1 MGCASSGPTQS
12 GQQCGGFGFTGCSD
26 CQAELFC
33 QGDAQM
39 QTCLPLAAVPS
50 SEVPVDPCSHGLTQ
64 QHAECGGSDF
74 DGCERCA
81 DGLECQGDIWWKSSN
96 LLLLLLILVRKVSL
110 RPTGSVAGLV
120 LMAANSVTVGWTVL
134 SSMLTCFVWLL
145 IHVRAVVPPKVVNNV
160 VALVSLDAVT
170 ARLSCFAKEML
181 KCRRVFLLLP
191 FLHLRCLLI
200 CAVMA
205 SPNKMLSVVDLI
217 LMAVSG
223 VLMDWNVKETSGGNL
238 ASRSLLILVREVSL
252 RPTGSVVGLVLM
264 AANSVT
270 VGWTVLSSMLTCF
283 VWLLIHV
290 RAVVPPKVVNNVVA
304 LVLQVA
310 RNANQDWLVKDL
322 QRCKPANLLIPAKMC
337 PQ

>member
-1 MGCASSGPTQS
+1 MGRLSCFAKGMLKCRRVFLLLPFLHLRCLLIRAVMASPNNMLSVVDLILMAVSGVLMDWNVKETS
-12 GQQCGGFGFTGCSD
+12 GGN
-26 CQAELFC
+26 
-33 QGDAQM
+33 
-39 QTCLPLAAVPS
+39 LA
-50 SEVPVDPCSHGLTQ
+50 
-64 QHAECGGSDF
+64 
-74 DGCERCA
+74 
-81 DGLECQGDIWWKSSN
+81 N
-96 LLLLLLILVRKVSL
+96 LLLLLILVRKVSL

-145 IHVRAVVPPKVVNNV
+145 IHVQAVVPPKVVNNV

-252 RPTGSVVGLVLM
+252 MPTGSVVGLVLM

-310 RNANQDWLVKDL
+310 RNASQDWLVKDL
-322 QRCKPANLLIPAKMC
+322 QRCKPANLLIPPKCARN
-337 PQ
+337 

>member
-1 MGCASSGPTQS
+1 MG
-12 GQQCGGFGFTGCSD
+12 
-26 CQAELFC
+26 
-33 QGDAQM
+33 
-39 QTCLPLAAVPS
+39 
-50 SEVPVDPCSHGLTQ
+50 
-64 QHAECGGSDF
+64 
-74 DGCERCA
+74 
-81 DGLECQGDIWWKSSN
+81 
-96 LLLLLLILVRKVSL
+96 
-110 RPTGSVAGLV
+110 
-120 LMAANSVTVGWTVL
+120 
-134 SSMLTCFVWLL
+134 
-145 IHVRAVVPPKVVNNV
+145 
-160 VALVSLDAVT
+160 
-170 ARLSCFAKEML
+170 RLSCFAKGML

-200 CAVMA
+200 RAVMA
-205 SPNKMLSVVDLI
+205 SPNNMLSVVD
-217 LMAVSG
+217 
-223 VLMDWNVKETSGGNL
+223 
-238 ASRSLLILVREVSL
+238 
-252 RPTGSVVGLVLM
+252 LVLM

>member
-1 MGCASSGPTQS
+1 MGRLSCFAKEMLKCRRVFLLLPFLHLRCLLIRAVMASPNNMLSVVDLILMAVSGVLMDWNVKETS
-12 GQQCGGFGFTGCSD
+12 GGN
-26 CQAELFC
+26 
-33 QGDAQM
+33 
-39 QTCLPLAAVPS
+39 LA
-50 SEVPVDPCSHGLTQ
+50 
-64 QHAECGGSDF
+64 
-74 DGCERCA
+74 
-81 DGLECQGDIWWKSSN
+81 N
-96 LLLLLLILVRKVSL
+96 LLLLLILVRKVSL

-145 IHVRAVVPPKVVNNV
+145 IHVQAVVPPKVVNNV

-238 ASRSLLILVREVSL
+238 ASRSL
-252 RPTGSVVGLVLM
+252 
-264 AANSVT
+264 
-270 VGWTVLSSMLTCF
+270 
-283 VWLLIHV
+283 
-290 RAVVPPKVVNNVVA
+290 
-304 LVLQVA
+304 
-310 RNANQDWLVKDL
+310 
-322 QRCKPANLLIPAKMC
+322 
-337 PQ
+337 